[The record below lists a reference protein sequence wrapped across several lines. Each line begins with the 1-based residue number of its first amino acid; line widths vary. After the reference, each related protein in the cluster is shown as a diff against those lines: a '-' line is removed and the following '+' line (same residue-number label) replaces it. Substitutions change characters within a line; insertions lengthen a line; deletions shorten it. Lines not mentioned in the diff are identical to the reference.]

1 VNSEKDGPGVPLP
14 AGRVRCFQP
23 DDSGAL
29 QFVGEAAVKHTP
41 VDEKFTLEVGYAFD
55 LAAER
60 KTLAERRPS
69 EREREFD
76 VEVRLRNHKPG
87 TATVTV
93 EEPLGGETTIL
104 RQSHPSTRKDSN
116 TVRFAIEVPA
126 GKEIATHR
134 APGPITVH
142 CLAGRV
148 VLVAHERSQELDAG
162 SLVFLATGEP
172 HSLRGIEDATLLVT
186 IVLPAK
192 DAKPRVDVVQEAS
205 EESFP
210 ASDSPAY

>member
-1 VNSEKDGPGVPLP
+1 MSLPHLKTGEILRLPRGASAAGAKTATLVKTDG
-14 AGRVRCFQP
+14 
-23 DDSGAL
+23 
-29 QFVGEAAVKHTP
+29 
-41 VDEKFTLEVGYAFD
+41 LEV
-55 LAAER
+55 L
-60 KTLAERRPS
+60 
-69 EREREFD
+69 
-76 VEVRLRNHKPG
+76 RL
-87 TATVTV
+87 
-93 EEPLGGETTIL
+93 
-104 RQSHPSTRKDSN
+104 
-116 TVRFAIEVPA
+116 EVPA